1 MIVIWRGWG
10 FIVLLFAFA
19 AAALA
24 AAIIERGGVHSAPI
38 IALIDLGASAL
49 AALGIWAFTYK
60 IDRRPGRVLID
71 KKTGREFTVRPS
83 AGSLFFIKTRYWPYI
98 VLVIGALVAVA
109 ALFPNAAGP

>member
-10 FIVLLFAFA
+10 FIVLLFGFA

-24 AAIIERGGVHSAPI
+24 AGVVERGEIHSAPI
-38 IALIDLGASAL
+38 VALIDVTASAL

-60 IDRRPGRVLID
+60 IDRQPGRVLID
-71 KKTGREFTVRPS
+71 KKTGREFTVRRS

-98 VLVIGALVAVA
+98 VVAVGVIFA
-109 ALFPNAAGP
+109 AQRVLNP